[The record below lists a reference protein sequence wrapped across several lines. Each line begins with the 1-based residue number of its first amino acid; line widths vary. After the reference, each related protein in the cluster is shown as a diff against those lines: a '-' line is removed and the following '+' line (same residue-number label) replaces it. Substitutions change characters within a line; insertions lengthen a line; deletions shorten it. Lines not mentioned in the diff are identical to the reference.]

1 MSSLLVTHGHHF
13 GVRYSLLE
21 RTTMGRSSGCTIQLL
36 DEKVSRLHS
45 SITREGEQFV
55 LRDEG
60 SSNGT
65 GLNGRLL
72 LEPAVLQP
80 GDEVAVGNNLL
91 LFAPNLEIFRDLEG
105 AGAVVAATPP
115 EAAAVS
121 DEAPPSDAETFR
133 VESLLGGLSALL
145 SGPRGMGRPAALV
158 EAAATGLHADRGA
171 LLLAPLGGEPIK
183 AVATWPHR
191 GRVCIARPLLQR
203 LVDERRAVL
212 RDGTLE
218 LTVRQGRSLLESHG
232 GSALG
237 VPITRGGR
245 LRGIFYAESS
255 RKNAFKRLPIDLIC
269 HTLNVAFAPLFTG
282 DPGPLRP
289 EPSAAEPERPIAESP
304 AMQKTLELASTLSD
318 APTPILL
325 RGEGGSGKEF
335 LARTIHRLGPRSQGP
350 FVALH
355 CGSLS
360 RNVAESVVFGHT
372 PGAFPGADS
381 VRVGL
386 VEQADGG
393 TLFLDDLGELS
404 PPLQVRLLRM
414 LQEGRVYRL
423 GGTRPVRVDVRV
435 IAGSSRDLGNLV
447 RGGVLRAD
455 LYEHIAVAGLD
466 VPPLRER
473 LSDVGPLVRHFIKTF
488 NAEHGTDTRDF
499 SPEAIGL
506 LEAHD
511 WPGNVREL
519 RDVVHRALVRSRGD
533 IVEAGTVEEELSA
546 LPRGEAT
553 DHEPE
558 LVQAIRRIDR
568 EFTARALAR
577 CRGSLT
583 RAARMLGIS
592 VPELDRRLVAWNL
605 DLFGE

>member
-21 RTTMGRSSGCTIQLL
+21 RTTLGRSSGCSIQLL

-45 SITREGEQFV
+45 SITREGEQFI

-72 LEPAVLQP
+72 LESAVLQP
-80 GDEVAVGNNLL
+80 GDEVAVGNNLM

-105 AGAVVAATPP
+105 AGAVIAATPP
-115 EAAAVS
+115 ESAAVS
-121 DEAPPSDAETFR
+121 DEVPYGEETFR
-133 VESLLGGLSALL
+133 LESLLAGISELL
-145 SGPRGMGRPAALV
+145 AGPRGVGRPAALL
-158 EAAATGLHADRGA
+158 EATATGLHGDRAA
-171 LLLAPLGGEPIK
+171 LLVAPLGGEPIK

-203 LVDERRAVL
+203 LLDERRAVH
-212 RDGTLE
+212 REGTLE

-232 GSALG
+232 GSCLAI
-237 VPITRGGR
+237 PISRGGR
-245 LRGIFYAESS
+245 LRGLFYVEAA
-255 RKNAFKRLPIDLIC
+255 RRNAFRRLPIDLVC
-269 HTLNVAFAPLFTG
+269 HTLNVAFAPLFVG
-282 DPGPLRP
+282 APGPLRP
-289 EPSAAEPERPIAESP
+289 ERPGAEPPQPVAESP
-304 AMQKTLELASTLSD
+304 AMQEALELAGSFADTQTPVLLQG
-318 APTPILL
+318 AP
-325 RGEGGSGKEF
+325 GSGKEF

-350 FVALH
+350 FIALH

-360 RNVAESVVFGHT
+360 RNVAESIVFGHA
-372 PGAFPGADS
+372 PGAFPGADAL
-381 VRVGL
+381 RVGL

-393 TLFLDDLGELS
+393 TLFLDDLGELQ
-404 PPLQVRLLRM
+404 PPLQVRLLRL

-423 GGTRPVRVDVRV
+423 GGTRPVRADIRI
-435 IAGSSRDLGNLV
+435 IAGTARDLSAMV

-455 LYEHIAVAGLD
+455 LHDHLTVTTLQ
-466 VPPLRER
+466 VPPLADR
-473 LSDVGPLVRHFIKTF
+473 LADVAPLVRHFIKMF
-488 NAEHGTDTRDF
+488 NAEHGTTTREF
-499 SPEAIGL
+499 SPEAVGH

-511 WPGNVREL
+511 WPGNVRQL
-519 RDVVHRALVRSRGD
+519 RDVVHRASVRARED
-533 IVEAGTVEEELSA
+533 VVDAATVRQELDA
-546 LPRGEAT
+546 LPRGEAE
-553 DHEPE
+553 DHSPE

-577 CRGSLT
+577 CSGSLT
-583 RAARMLGIS
+583 RAARMLDIS

>member
-21 RTTMGRSSGCTIQLL
+21 RTTLGRSSGCTIQLL

-45 SITREGEQFV
+45 SISRQGEDFV

-72 LEPAVLQP
+72 LEPAILQP

-105 AGAVVAATPP
+105 AGAVIAATPP
-115 EAAAVS
+115 EASAVADEVATS
-121 DEAPPSDAETFR
+121 DETFR
-133 VESLLGGLSALL
+133 VESLLGGLSELL
-145 SGPRGMGRPAALV
+145 SGPRGVGRPAALV

-203 LVDERRAVL
+203 IVDERRAVH

-232 GSALG
+232 GAALG
-237 VPITRGGR
+237 IPITRGGR
-245 LRGIFYAESS
+245 LRGIFYVEAA
-255 RKNAFKRLPIDLIC
+255 RRNAFKRLPVDLVC
-269 HTLNVAFAPLFTG
+269 HTLNVAFAPLFG
-282 DPGPLRP
+282 GSPEPLRP
-289 EPSAAEPERPIAESP
+289 ERPGPEPTRPVAESP
-304 AMQKTLELASTLSD
+304 AMQKALELAGSFADLQ
-318 APTPILL
+318 TPVLL
-325 RGEGGSGKEF
+325 RGEPGSGKEF

-360 RNVAESVVFGHT
+360 RNVAESIVFGHAA
-372 PGAFPGADS
+372 GAFPGADRM
-381 VRVGL
+381 RVGL

-423 GGTRPVRVDVRV
+423 GGTRPVRVDLRV
-435 IAGSSRDLGNLV
+435 IAGTARDLGNLV

-455 LYEHIAVAGLD
+455 LFEHLAMSVLD

-473 LSDVGPLVRHFIKTF
+473 LSDIGALVRHFVKTF
-488 NAEHGTDTRDF
+488 NADHGTTTREF
-499 SPEAIGL
+499 TPEAVGL

-519 RDVVHRALVRSRGD
+519 RDVVHRALVRSRD
-533 IVEAGTVEEELSA
+533 DVVDATLVAQELDA
-546 LPRGEAT
+546 MPRGETA
-553 DHEPE
+553 DHNPE
-558 LVQAIRRIDR
+558 LVAAIRRIDR

-577 CRGSLT
+577 GRGSLT